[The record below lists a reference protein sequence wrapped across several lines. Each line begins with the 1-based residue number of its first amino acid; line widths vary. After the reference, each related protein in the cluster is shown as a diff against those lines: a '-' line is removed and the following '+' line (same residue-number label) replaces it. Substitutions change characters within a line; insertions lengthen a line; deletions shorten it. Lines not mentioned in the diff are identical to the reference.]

1 MGALIEVVLPVFLV
15 MGFGYVAVWRG
26 AFSLA
31 GVDGLMKFTQN
42 FAIPALLFKAMSTLD
57 FSQEFDPAILLTFY
71 LGAFSGFLA
80 GLLGARLLFK
90 RNWVDSVAIGFCGL
104 FSNSILL
111 GLPISERAFGADSLH
126 YNYTIIAIH
135 APFCF
140 GVGVTAMEIARS
152 NGGPWRRI
160 PGRVVRAMFSNA
172 LVIGLSLG
180 LIVNFT
186 GIVVPALLDDAI
198 GLMVRAALPTALFG
212 LGGILVQYRPE
223 GDLRTIAWVC
233 LASLVVHPTVAYGVG
248 MALGL
253 ETGALRAAVLT
264 GAMAPG
270 VNTYIFANLYG
281 AAKRVA
287 ASGVLL
293 GTAASVVTVWI
304 WLLILP

>member
-90 RNWVDSVAIGFCGL
+90 RSWVDSVAIGFCGL

-135 APFCF
+135 APFC
-140 GVGVTAMEIARS
+140 
-152 NGGPWRRI
+152 
-160 PGRVVRAMFSNA
+160 
-172 LVIGLSLG
+172 
-180 LIVNFT
+180 
-186 GIVVPALLDDAI
+186 
-198 GLMVRAALPTALFG
+198 
-212 LGGILVQYRPE
+212 
-223 GDLRTIAWVC
+223 
-233 LASLVVHPTVAYGVG
+233 
-248 MALGL
+248 
-253 ETGALRAAVLT
+253 
-264 GAMAPG
+264 
-270 VNTYIFANLYG
+270 
-281 AAKRVA
+281 
-287 ASGVLL
+287 
-293 GTAASVVTVWI
+293 
-304 WLLILP
+304 